1 MLCNQFDR
9 EQPATG
15 PVGQPSPPLLSAR
28 GLQSSKGGRRLLD
41 GVDLDLGRGELLT
54 LVGPNGSGK
63 TTLIKILCGVSRAD
77 AGIIRRQP
85 GLRSGYVPQQFQ
97 VDDNLPLTVA
107 RFLKLQ
113 LKPASGQLAA
123 VIAATGIEQLLRRP
137 LQALSGGE
145 SRRVLLARALL
156 RDPDLLF
163 LDEPAAGL
171 DINSQVEIYDL
182 IQTIRTRWNCG
193 ILVVSHDLH
202 LVMAASDQVICLNEG
217 RISCRGSPAS
227 VREHPEYRA
236 LFGHQVAPGIG
247 VYTHGDHGHGGQ
259 HHHHHQD
266 GQGR

>member
-1 MLCNQFDR
+1 MLFSESDNEPR
-9 EQPATG
+9 SSAALRKAG
-15 PVGQPSPPLLSAR
+15 PLLVAKDLRASR
-28 GLQSSKGGRRLLD
+28 GERQLLN
-41 GVDLDLGRGELLT
+41 GVDLELLRGELLT

-63 TTLIKILCGVSRAD
+63 TTLVKILCGVGRAD
-77 AGIIRRQP
+77 AGTIHRQP

-97 VDDNLPLTVA
+97 VDNNLPMTVQ

-113 LKPASGQLAA
+113 LEPLARNLSA
-123 VIAATGIEQLLRRP
+123 VVEATGLQRLLRRP
-137 LQALSGGE
+137 MQGLSGGE

-171 DINSQVEIYDL
+171 DISSQVEIYEL
-182 IQTIRTRWNCG
+182 IQNIRTRWNCG

-202 LVMAASDQVICLNEG
+202 LVMAASDQVICLNDG
-217 RISCRGSPAS
+217 RISCSGSPAS

-247 VYTHGDHGHGGQ
+247 VYTHSNHSHRQ
-259 HHHHHQD
+259 
-266 GQGR
+266 